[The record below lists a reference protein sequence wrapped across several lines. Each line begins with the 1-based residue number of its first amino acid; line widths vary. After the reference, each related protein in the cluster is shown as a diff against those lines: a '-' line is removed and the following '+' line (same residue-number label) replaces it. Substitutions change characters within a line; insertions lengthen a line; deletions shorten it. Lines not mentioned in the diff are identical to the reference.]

1 MAATWTRRAA
11 ARKAT
16 AHDWLGSSLRLALAQ
31 PIRNSAPA
39 WWVGMLAL
47 GIGAT
52 VAVFSLINGLF
63 LRPFPF
69 PGPDRLVYINE
80 AAPKW
85 NLEQTGVSFADFTVW
100 HRDQQAFEAIA
111 LYDTT
116 AFNAATDEGADRMN
130 GAGVT
135 IDFLKVLGLQ
145 PLRGRS
151 FTVEETKPNGPRVA
165 MIGEALWH
173 ERFGG
178 RADVLGKEL
187 RLNSRVYTVVGVL
200 PKAAEFP
207 GGVRLWVP
215 MQDNPT
221 DRDGYSYDGL
231 GRLKAGIT
239 VEQATADLLRVQ
251 QQISTSTT
259 RNVSSR
265 HSHASCARNSRA
277 SSARLHPRLARQ
289 WHCCSPWPA
298 PTWPR

>member
-1 MAATWTRRAA
+1 MEALFRRRLEQARAHGRLHAMAAWAGA
-11 ARKAT
+11 ARDILQSIPVEFIHRWRRRGRVGLPRERRPHMIGSDFRYAWRSLSHQK
-16 AHDWLGSSLRLALAQ
+16 LGTSLV
-31 PIRNSAPA
+31 I
-39 WWVGMLAL
+39 GMLAL
-47 GIGAT
+47 GIGST

-69 PGPDRLVYINE
+69 PEPERLVYINE
-80 AAPKW
+80 SAPKW

-116 AFNAATDEGADRMN
+116 AFNVATDQGADRMN

-145 PLRGRS
+145 ALLGRS
-151 FTVEETKPNGPRVA
+151 FTVEETQPNGPRVT

-215 MQDNPT
+215 IQANPT

-231 GRLKAGIT
+231 GRLKPGIT
-239 VEQATADLLRVQ
+239 VEQAGADLL
-251 QQISTSTT
+251 
-259 RNVSSR
+259 
-265 HSHASCARNSRA
+265 
-277 SSARLHPRLARQ
+277 
-289 WHCCSPWPA
+289 
-298 PTWPR
+298 